1 MSKANEGR
9 IAYISVDIEGV
20 AGVVSPAQ
28 TVRKGFEYERARH
41 WMTQEAAAV
50 CEGALAAGC
59 DSCIVSDSH
68 GEGENLLIED
78 LPRGTQVVR
87 NWPRPLGMMQGV
99 DEPGVLAA
107 ALIGYHTDARCDQ
120 GVLAHTFAGR
130 LINGL
135 KINDVEASETLVSA
149 AVAGEFGVPITL
161 ASGDV
166 AYTRHVQETLGPEV
180 LTVATKRGHGR
191 YSATSL
197 HPEDAREQ
205 LRSMAELAF
214 SAPSTNTFD
223 FELPCRVELCFQRHL
238 PAELLCY
245 LEGFERLD
253 GTTIC
258 FEAKSAVSLCKTLRF
273 VTSVVFDEQLP

>member
-1 MSKANEGR
+1 
-9 IAYISVDIEGV
+9 
-20 AGVVSPAQ
+20 
-28 TVRKGFEYERARH
+28 
-41 WMTQEAAAV
+41 
-50 CEGALAAGC
+50 
-59 DSCIVSDSH
+59 
-68 GEGENLLIED
+68 
-78 LPRGTQVVR
+78 
-87 NWPRPLGMMQGV
+87 
-99 DEPGVLAA
+99 
-107 ALIGYHTDARCDQ
+107 
-120 GVLAHTFAGR
+120 
-130 LINGL
+130 
-135 KINDVEASETLVSA
+135 
-149 AVAGEFGVPITL
+149 
-161 ASGDV
+161 
-166 AYTRHVQETLGPEV
+166 QETLGPEV